1 MLISCAP
8 AACQNPATETCI
20 SMADAIQKSNSIGP
34 VTSFRPSVRQ

>member
-20 SMADAIQKSNSIGP
+20 SMADAIQKSVLHAFLWDKNNNI
-34 VTSFRPSVRQ
+34 